1 MTEWDLLGLQDTA
14 QSRTEEADQ
23 EMVVIEVSK
32 EESQERWVVETSIKG
47 LPTMTQEITEKEKR
61 ETIEITGHL
70 RITEVVEVK

>member
-1 MTEWDLLGLQDTA
+1 
-14 QSRTEEADQ
+14 
-23 EMVVIEVSK
+23 MVVIEVSK